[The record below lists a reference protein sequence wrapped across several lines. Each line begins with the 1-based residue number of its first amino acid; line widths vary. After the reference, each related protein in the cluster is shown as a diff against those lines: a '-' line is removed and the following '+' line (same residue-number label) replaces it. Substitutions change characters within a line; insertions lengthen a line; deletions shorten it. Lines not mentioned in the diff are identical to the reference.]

1 MDELRYYREA
11 LSKQGSSTETVDR
24 LVAQIALSSTIENA
38 QALLG
43 ELEPEAN
50 NLGWP
55 LDRDY
60 AAVALQYSVDQAV
73 PEVGK
78 AMLQFALGRAE
89 WCASCATAGG
99 EGIARSR
106 HVQELEALIRV
117 HA

>member
-1 MDELRYYREA
+1 MDELSYNREA
-11 LSKQGSSTETVDR
+11 LDKEGSSTEVVDR
-24 LVAQIALSSTIENA
+24 LVAKIALSSTVENT
-38 QALLG
+38 QDLLE
-43 ELEPEAN
+43 ELESEVN

-60 AAVALQYSVDQAV
+60 VAVALQYSANQAA

-78 AMLQFALGRAE
+78 IMLQFALGRAE

-106 HVQELEALIRV
+106 HIQELEALIR
-117 HA
+117 ARA

>member
-1 MDELRYYREA
+1 MDELRYNREA
-11 LSKQGSSTETVDR
+11 LIKEGSSTEIVDR
-24 LVAQIALSSTIENA
+24 LVAQVASSSTIETA

-60 AAVALQYSVDQAV
+60 AAVALQYSADQATH
-73 PEVGK
+73 EVGK

-106 HVQELEALIRV
+106 HVKELDAQIRA